1 MASGQTS
8 VPHLTTV
15 ALSNTMLHCRKI
27 CCWHSRC
34 CRAATYL
41 LIAFFLLAASGLV
54 AFDFLFDDLERRELV
69 KNLEITN
76 GSITYRVLTEDS
88 EGLFNI
94 TVMSVINPYEVQYK
108 KAKPRLKTYG
118 PYVYRKIVKK
128 RNVTLTVEDGRRYI
142 QFVDYTTYHFNL
154 NLSSDDANETVITVP
169 NLANSIIRYIIDE
182 SQGKIGSLAKWFIS
196 SKMFINIT
204 VNDFLWGYDDSDLW
218 WLSWFKY
225 SDSGRAGVLIAL
237 NNSITGPYKVNTGI
251 GDISR
256 LGILESFENKTYV
269 QHYFHRLHASCLRMS
284 ILVFTLMGNHR
295 LTLLWDVYLHC
306 HKPTFLDLVRQRN
319 GWN

>member
-1 MASGQTS
+1 
-8 VPHLTTV
+8 
-15 ALSNTMLHCRKI
+15 MLHCRKI

-256 LGILESFENKTYV
+256 LGILESFENKTHLNYWNTD
-269 QHYFHRLHASCLRMS
+269 YANML
-284 ILVFTLMGNHR
+284 
-295 LTLLWDVYLHC
+295 
-306 HKPTFLDLVRQRN
+306 N
-319 GWN
+319 GTC